1 MIIPWKR
8 RRRKGGGGIYQ
19 TRRTAHHSQSDERKK
34 DYCFRTERYRYM
46 SCAPCPA
53 KPLRERIVCLHWKRT
68 TVHLSFSFLV
78 YWGEKAGLSRL
89 PLGRATHGRQGRL
102 RVPLPSVKKK
112 KEGKGTAQRKSS
124 ENMPQR
130 DLLRWIE
137 RIEVKTIRPA
147 ASESGATFLF
157 IHLPG
162 TALLSPT
169 STPTR
174 SHEKKSTKG
183 QQEIALLELP
193 RSQCSYRG
201 RWKTPNEGFQR
212 LPLKKKNLSIF
223 LPTKQKNISFNTGL
237 TIRDPSVPLY

>member
-157 IHLPG
+157 IHLPRHSSIVSDQH
-162 TALLSPT
+162 TNQVTWKEIYKRTTRDCSLRASPKSMLLSGSLEDPKWGFPT
-169 STPTR
+169 PAFKK
-174 SHEKKSTKG
+174 KKSFYFSPHKTK
-183 QQEIALLELP
+183 
-193 RSQCSYRG
+193 
-201 RWKTPNEGFQR
+201 KHF
-212 LPLKKKNLSIF
+212 F
-223 LPTKQKNISFNTGL
+223 
-237 TIRDPSVPLY
+237 

>member
-1 MIIPWKR
+1 MSSKTVTWTDRLFTLEENNSPSFFLFLGVLR
-8 RRRKGGGGIYQ
+8 RESGTVTPA
-19 TRRTAHHSQSDERKK
+19 TRTGNSRSTRPSA
-34 DYCFRTERYRYM
+34 
-46 SCAPCPA
+46 CPVA
-53 KPLRERIVCLHWKRT
+53 ICQKE
-68 TVHLSFSFLV
+68 
-78 YWGEKAGLSRL
+78 
-89 PLGRATHGRQGRL
+89 
-102 RVPLPSVKKK
+102 K

-212 LPLKKKNLSIF
+212 LPFKKKKSF
-223 LPTKQKNISFNTGL
+223 YFSPHKTKKKHFF
-237 TIRDPSVPLY
+237 

>member
-1 MIIPWKR
+1 MSSKTVTWTDRLFTLEENNSPSFFLFLGVLR
-8 RRRKGGGGIYQ
+8 RESGTVTPA
-19 TRRTAHHSQSDERKK
+19 TRTGNSRSTRPSA
-34 DYCFRTERYRYM
+34 
-46 SCAPCPA
+46 CPVA
-53 KPLRERIVCLHWKRT
+53 ICQK
-68 TVHLSFSFLV
+68 
-78 YWGEKAGLSRL
+78 
-89 PLGRATHGRQGRL
+89 
-102 RVPLPSVKKK
+102 KKK

-212 LPLKKKNLSIF
+212 LPFKKKKSF
-223 LPTKQKNISFNTGL
+223 YFSPHKTKKKHFF
-237 TIRDPSVPLY
+237 